1 MSKKPIILQLVPKFN
16 SGGVERVTID
26 TAGFLAQY
34 DEVPTY
40 VASQGGLLQ
49 GELESRGVQHIT
61 LPLATKNPLKIILN
75 GFRLAKLVKEL
86 GVDLMHARS
95 RAPAW
100 SAWVAS
106 KLSGKPYITTYHGA
120 YHVNVPLKNWY
131 NSSMARGKCVISIS
145 DFVTRL
151 VQERHGNLNP
161 VIHKIYPG
169 VDANGLLNP
178 DRFTKDDLLAQ
189 RAAWQIPEDAFV
201 MLMLGRIA
209 KAKRFDLAV
218 QALGRLKDNPKL
230 YLILAGSDQ
239 GRTELS
245 QSLLDLAQDLGVAD
259 RVRLVK
265 DFKNIPLAYSVADL
279 VLFPTSHIETYGR
292 ITAEAGAMAK
302 IVIACDIGAVAELI
316 DEGKTGYVIPEA
328 DLDALVNR
336 IEKVIAMTPSEKQKM
351 ESNAR
356 QHILKNFT
364 AERMY
369 EETLTLYRQM
379 MYYSHSI

>member
-1 MSKKPIILQLVPKFN
+1 MPHKPIIIQLVPRFN

-26 TAGFLAQY
+26 TAGFLANC
-34 DEVPTY
+34 DDAPTY

-49 GELESRGVQHIT
+49 PELEARGVHHIT
-61 LPLATKNPLKIILN
+61 LPLATKNPIKIILN

-86 GVDLMHARS
+86 GIDLIHARS

-100 SAWVAS
+100 SAWFAS
-106 KLSGKPYITTYHGA
+106 KLSGKPYIATYHGA

-131 NSSMARGKCVISIS
+131 NSSMVRGKCVISIS

-151 VQERHGNLNP
+151 IQERHGNLNP
-161 VIHKIYPG
+161 IIHRIYPG
-169 VDANGLLNP
+169 VDAHGLLNP
-178 DRFTKDDLLAQ
+178 ERFKKEDSLTQ
-189 RAAWQIPEDAFV
+189 RKEWQIPDDAFV

-230 YLILAGSDQ
+230 YLVLAGSDQ

-259 RVRLVK
+259 RVRLVR
-265 DFKNIPLAYSVADL
+265 DFKNIPLAYAVSDL

-316 DEGKTGYVIPEA
+316 EEGKTGYVIPEA

-336 IEKVIAMTPSEKQKM
+336 IEKVLAMPEAEKQAM
-351 ESNAR
+351 EQNAR
-356 QHILKNFT
+356 RHILAHFT

-369 EETLTLYRQM
+369 EETLALYSQ
-379 MYYSHSI
+379 I

>member
-1 MSKKPIILQLVPKFN
+1 MPHKPIILQLVPRFN

-26 TAGFLAQY
+26 TAGFLANC
-34 DEVPTY
+34 DDAPTY

-49 GELESRGVQHIT
+49 PELEARGVHHIT
-61 LPLATKNPLKIILN
+61 LPLATKNPLRIIWN
-75 GFRLAKLVKEL
+75 GVRIARLVKAL
-86 GVDLMHARS
+86 KIDLIHARS

-151 VQERHGNLNP
+151 IQERHGNLNP
-161 VIHKIYPG
+161 SIHRIYPG

-178 DRFTKDDLLAQ
+178 DRFSRDDILAQ
-189 RAAWQIPEDAFV
+189 RKDWDIPPDAFV
-201 MLMLGRIA
+201 LLMLGRIA

-230 YLILAGSDQ
+230 YLVLAGSDQ
-239 GRTELS
+239 GRSELS
-245 QSLLDLAQDLGVAD
+245 QSLLDLARDLGVAD

-265 DFKNIPLAYSVADL
+265 DFKNIPLAYAVSDL

-316 DEGKTGYVIPEA
+316 EEGKTGYVIPEA
-328 DLDALVNR
+328 DLDALVER
-336 IEKVIAMTPSEKQKM
+336 IGKVLVMSADEKQSM
-351 ESNAR
+351 EKNAR
-356 QHILKNFT
+356 RHILANFT

-369 EETLTLYRQM
+369 DETLALYREM
-379 MYYSHSI
+379 V